1 MPAWS
6 YLFTLLA
13 ASAPQVLASCAY
25 GTHLHP
31 RAEAGAFEE
40 PKFGY
45 NGIKGPVNWY
55 SLDPAA
61 NAMCATGKNQSPIN
75 MAKGSFNLI
84 PASEMTLEI
93 PDFTEGAEFE
103 NLGTT
108 VEVLAEEAG
117 GGSLEIA
124 EKSYELKQFHFHLP
138 SEHLDNGTSM
148 AMEMHMVWQTAEQ
161 EIAVIGVYIDLDDG
175 AASSAKSHYGRGS
188 RGKAEKR
195 SALEPRQSAATP
207 STLLETVL
215 GSVDKIATPGATTHT
230 GPLAMS
236 ELVKLLT
243 SGSFQSYAG
252 SLTTPPCSEGV
263 RWLVSNQKVS
273 IKTSTYLKARSVIGF
288 NARYPQNAPGEENL
302 LQLAADAEDE
312 HDD

>member
-1 MPAWS
+1 
-6 YLFTLLA
+6 
-13 ASAPQVLASCAY
+13 
-25 GTHLHP
+25 
-31 RAEAGAFEE
+31 
-40 PKFGY
+40 
-45 NGIKGPVNWY
+45 
-55 SLDPAA
+55 
-61 NAMCATGKNQSPIN
+61 MCATGKNQSPIN

-243 SGSFQSYAG
+243 SGSFQS
-252 SLTTPPCSEGV
+252 
-263 RWLVSNQKVS
+263 
-273 IKTSTYLKARSVIGF
+273 
-288 NARYPQNAPGEENL
+288 
-302 LQLAADAEDE
+302 
-312 HDD
+312 

>member
-6 YLFTLLA
+6 SLFTLLA

-31 RAEAGAFEE
+31 RAEAFEE

-61 NAMCATGKNQSPIN
+61 NAVCATGKNQSPIN

-93 PDFTEGAEFE
+93 PDYAEGAEFE

-108 VEVLAEEAG
+108 VEVIAEEAG

-148 AMEMHMVWQTAEQ
+148 AMEMHMVWQTAEE

-175 AASSAKSHYGRGS
+175 AAAAAASSAKSHHARGR
-188 RGKAEKR
+188 AKR
-195 SALEPRQSAATP
+195 AALEPRQSAATA
-207 STLLETVL
+207 STVLETVL

-230 GPLAMS
+230 EPLAMS

-302 LQLAADAEDE
+302 LQIAADAEDA

>member
-6 YLFTLLA
+6 SLFTLLA

-45 NGIKGPVNWY
+45 NGIIGPVNWY

-61 NAMCATGKNQSPIN
+61 NAMCAQGKNQSPIN

-84 PASEMTLEI
+84 PASELTLEI
-93 PDFTEGAEFE
+93 PDFAEGAEFE

-117 GGSLEIA
+117 GGSL
-124 EKSYELKQFHFHLP
+124 KLGNTTYELRQFHFHLP

-148 AMEMHMVWQTAEQ
+148 AMEMHMVWQSEAN
-161 EIAVIGVYIDLDDG
+161 EIAVIGVYVDLDDG
-175 AASSAKSHYGRGS
+175 ATSSAKSYHSLGRKV
-188 RGKAEKR
+188 KAVTKSPR
-195 SALEPRQSAATP
+195 LSAAATP

-243 SGSFQSYAG
+243 SGSFQSYGG

-263 RWLVSNQKVS
+263 KWLVSNKKVS
-273 IKTSTYLKARSVIGF
+273 ISTSTYLKARSVIGF

-302 LQLAADAEDE
+302 LKLAADAEDE
-312 HDD
+312 HDA